1 MCASKQVKKFNHD
14 ALLCSDSIHK
24 IDYSHLVTTESTGRE
39 VTYAAIPA
47 ETRKEDQT
55 A

>member
-1 MCASKQVKKFNHD
+1 MCASKQVKKSNHD
-14 ALLCSDSIHK
+14 AFLCSDSIHNFN
-24 IDYSHLVTTESTGRE
+24 YSYLITTESTGSE